1 MRQGA
6 RVIGSVLAAWGVGMV
21 VLLAAVVVYSR
32 WDFARQADVI
42 IVLGASV
49 DGDGTPGETLESR
62 IEHAVTLWRRR
73 LARRIIC
80 TGGYTGQA
88 HRSESSACRATLIA
102 LGVPPE
108 AVYIEER
115 SQNTYEN
122 ARYALEIM
130 VENDLQSA
138 VVVSSGYH
146 LLRARWLFWRAG
158 QPVHTSPAGIGF
170 LEARDVAYV
179 HLREVGAFHW
189 QLVRDVLGENLPR
202 IRVPVP

>member
-1 MRQGA
+1 M
-6 RVIGSVLAAWGVGMV
+6 IGSVLVVWGVGMV
-21 VLLAAVVVYSR
+21 ILLGAVVMYSR
-32 WDFARQADVI
+32 WDFARPADVI

-49 DGDGTPGETLESR
+49 DGDGSPGQTLDSR
-62 IEHAVTLWRRR
+62 IEHAVTLWRRG
-73 LARRIIC
+73 LAQRIIC

-102 LGVPPE
+102 LGVPDE
-108 AVYIEER
+108 AIHIEEH

-122 ARYALEIM
+122 AQHALEIM
-130 VENDLQSA
+130 AENDLRTA

-158 QPVHTSPAGIGF
+158 QPVHTSPAGIAF
-170 LEARDVAYV
+170 LDRRETVYA

-189 QLVRDVLGENLPR
+189 QLMRDVLGENLPHV
-202 IRVPVP
+202 RVPVP

>member
-1 MRQGA
+1 M
-6 RVIGSVLAAWGVGMV
+6 
-21 VLLAAVVVYSR
+21 VYSR
-32 WDFARQADVI
+32 WDFARPADVI

-49 DGDGTPGETLESR
+49 DGDGSPGETLESR
-62 IEHAVTLWRRR
+62 IEHAVTLWRRG

-88 HRSESSACRATLIA
+88 HRTESSACRATLIA

-108 AVYIEER
+108 AVYIEEQ

-122 ARYALEIM
+122 AQYALEIM
-130 VENDLQSA
+130 AENDLQTA

-170 LEARDVAYV
+170 LEHATWFMCIYGRWGVPLANRAGYV
-179 HLREVGAFHW
+179 RGEPAAGSSSRTVSVGWA
-189 QLVRDVLGENLPR
+189 
-202 IRVPVP
+202 